1 MSFYIFIFFIII
13 FFSFI
18 TADKR
23 TSQIQKDYTITIF
36 IIILSVIAGTR
47 LVGYD
52 FYSYEG
58 IFQST
63 PALYEFRSV
72 NPSIELGFELF
83 ISAVKLFSDNY
94 HLFLFIFATLTY
106 ITAGILFYKYSPY
119 PVISFGMFI
128 CYAFCLQTMGQI
140 RQPFAILIAYL
151 LLIPLYIKKKYMW
164 TSMVILLSA
173 IFLHKSLL
181 FCFFFFIFNDKLLRP
196 KQVLFYFCA
205 ALVCFFLS
213 SHVFNIILAIIPSNF
228 YLYNVLNDYMTS
240 KLMQFTFS
248 LGMLERFFMFIII
261 YYIAY
266 KYKFY
271 QNNNVLRLMI
281 NLYFM
286 GICIYFAFIR
296 VAAEFAVRG
305 SLFYLYSIF
314 IIIPILI
321 KEVPIR
327 VKYILFSIALIWS
340 AYVSTSVIRDG
351 KDEYIPYNSILF
363 N

>member
-1 MSFYIFIFFIII
+1 MLFYISIFFTTI

-23 TSQIQKDYTITIF
+23 TSRIQEDYTITLF
-36 IIILSVIAGTR
+36 IIVLSIIAGTR

-52 FYSYEG
+52 FYSYQE

-63 PALYEFRSV
+63 STLFEYRRE
-72 NPSIELGFELF
+72 NPSIELGFELI
-83 ISAVKLFSDNY
+83 ISIIKLFSDNY
-94 HLFLFIFATLTY
+94 HLFLFIFATTTY
-106 ITAGILFYKYSPY
+106 ITASILFYKYSPY

-128 CYAFCLQTMGQI
+128 CYAFCQQTMGQM
-140 RQPFAILIAYL
+140 RQPFAVLLAYL
-151 LLIPLYIKKKYMW
+151 LLIPLYLKRKYLW
-164 TSMVILLSA
+164 TSAVILLST
-173 IFLHKSLL
+173 ILLHKSLL
-181 FCFFFFIFNDKLLRP
+181 FCFFFFVFNDKVLKP
-196 KQVLFYFCA
+196 KHILFYFSI
-205 ALVCFFLS
+205 ALACFLLS
-213 SHVFNIILAIIPSNF
+213 NHVFNIILALVPSNF

-240 KLMQFTFS
+240 KLLQFTFS
-248 LGMLERFFMFIII
+248 LGMLERVFMFAII

-271 QNNNVLRLMI
+271 HKNNILRLMI

-286 GICIYFAFIR
+286 GVCIYFAFIK
-296 VAAEFAVRG
+296 VAAEFATRG
-305 SLFYLYSIF
+305 SFFYLYSIF

-321 KEVPIR
+321 KEAPIKI
-327 VKYILFSIALIWS
+327 KYFLLTIALLWS

-351 KDEYIPYNSILF
+351 KDDYIPYNSILL